1 MDVGRVVSYKRA
13 ARLLDM
19 EAANSMSVVGEQ
31 VRVSQMTQVVG
42 ALPHLDKMGVAG
54 DELHQSRRLTMQR
67 SRIMQHY
74 SNAPQVI
81 GCKEVGQQLQAG
93 GMVQLQALEI
103 SIEDQQF
110 LLGMQQDGVASLAI
124 FGFTGD

>member
-1 MDVGRVVSYKRA
+1 
-13 ARLLDM
+13 
-19 EAANSMSVVGEQ
+19 
-31 VRVSQMTQVVG
+31 
-42 ALPHLDKMGVAG
+42 
-54 DELHQSRRLTMQR
+54 
-67 SRIMQHY
+67 MQHY

-110 LLGMQQDGVASLAI
+110 LLGMHQDGVASLAI